1 MEKLNAETRAIGA
14 ILKEE
19 YFYRVPEYQRP
30 FSWDDDNFE
39 DLIEDIVDANQ
50 EQEYFLG
57 TIVLHHN
64 EKEGIYDIV
73 DGQQRL
79 TSMMILLACLRDLV
93 DKDKFKNDIQKK
105 ILQEEDVVD
114 NIARKIRL
122 EVKDRQVFKEIVVT
136 KDGTIVIDVKKKL
149 PEPEWRY
156 INAVNIFRSRLLKLP
171 QERIEQLIKFI
182 SQKCIV
188 IFLATP
194 NFAVAFRLF
203 TIVNDRGKQLRR
215 IDILKANN
223 LAPDVILKESVR
235 NKISHDWEGFEKSL
249 GETKFEN
256 IFHLVRLVLLRDKPQ
271 GDLLNEFDKRIFN
284 TKDGITKG
292 EPFFDLIFDYAK
304 LYQNIFEERSFV
316 PESSHNHIPY
326 TALIH
331 IMDSEFSASEWRA
344 CLLYFAKQFGLE
356 YFYAFCLKMERVYLA
371 QWVKGTRKDERYKD
385 YSTILSLI
393 KSTKKAED
401 VIKGISFDSAAIA
414 DATQRVD
421 FYGAGFAQFIL
432 LHLELVTSEHDALKE
447 FSPKSVEHV
456 LPQKPS
462 QVGYWAT
469 NHDLSKIN
477 DYVNMIGNLVLLSK
491 GKNSP
496 ASNLGFPEKK
506 KKYLEKRVSDYPRS
520 IQVLQYNDWL
530 IKTIID
536 RTLEAKSLIL
546 QDP

>member
-182 SQKCIV
+182 SQKGC
-188 IFLATP
+188 
-194 NFAVAFRLF
+194 
-203 TIVNDRGKQLRR
+203 
-215 IDILKANN
+215 
-223 LAPDVILKESVR
+223 
-235 NKISHDWEGFEKSL
+235 
-249 GETKFEN
+249 
-256 IFHLVRLVLLRDKPQ
+256 
-271 GDLLNEFDKRIFN
+271 
-284 TKDGITKG
+284 
-292 EPFFDLIFDYAK
+292 
-304 LYQNIFEERSFV
+304 
-316 PESSHNHIPY
+316 
-326 TALIH
+326 
-331 IMDSEFSASEWRA
+331 M
-344 CLLYFAKQFGLE
+344 
-356 YFYAFCLKMERVYLA
+356 
-371 QWVKGTRKDERYKD
+371 
-385 YSTILSLI
+385 
-393 KSTKKAED
+393 
-401 VIKGISFDSAAIA
+401 
-414 DATQRVD
+414 
-421 FYGAGFAQFIL
+421 
-432 LHLELVTSEHDALKE
+432 
-447 FSPKSVEHV
+447 
-456 LPQKPS
+456 
-462 QVGYWAT
+462 
-469 NHDLSKIN
+469 
-477 DYVNMIGNLVLLSK
+477 
-491 GKNSP
+491 KN
-496 ASNLGFPEKK
+496 
-506 KKYLEKRVSDYPRS
+506 
-520 IQVLQYNDWL
+520 
-530 IKTIID
+530 
-536 RTLEAKSLIL
+536 
-546 QDP
+546 